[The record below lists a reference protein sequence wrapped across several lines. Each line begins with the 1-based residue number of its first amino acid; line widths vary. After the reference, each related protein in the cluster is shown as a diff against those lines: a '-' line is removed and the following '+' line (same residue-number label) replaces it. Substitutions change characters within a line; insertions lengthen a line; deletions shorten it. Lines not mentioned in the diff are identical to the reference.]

1 MPAPI
6 KIKELA
12 FVCHPVADIER
23 ARAFY
28 GGFLGLKTGM
38 EVEFAPGLWWI
49 EYDVAGVAL
58 AVTNA
63 SPPTGAGASSVALEV
78 ADFEGTLAAVRA
90 AGVALAI
97 EPQDFSPCRMFAVSS
112 PDGYTIMLHQRKA

>member
-1 MPAPI
+1 MPASI

-12 FVCHPVADIER
+12 FVCHPVADVAR

-28 GGFLGLKTGM
+28 GGFLGLKTGK

-63 SPPTGAGASSVALEV
+63 APPTGGGASSVALEV
-78 ADFEGTLAAVRA
+78 EDFEGALAAVRA
-90 AGVALAI
+90 AGVALTI
-97 EPQDFSPCRMFAVSS
+97 EPQDFSVCRMFAVGS
-112 PDGYTIMLHQRKA
+112 PDGYTIMFHQRKA